1 MQNSINNKKT
11 AVVFGI
17 TGGIGGAIGRLL
29 LKEGWEV
36 FGVGRNPEKLSEIN
50 QEFPEIITIPS
61 GLKSEEETLILW
73 REILK
78 NTDKVDLVVMAAGN
92 ISVDSKFPGETKEEM
107 EANAITGLINDN
119 FLTKVRIDKFF
130 RKLFDFKETVAV
142 VISSHAAYFAITDPR
157 RENEEGY
164 VVSMKLVSRWA
175 KGLTKSGAYKSLIL
189 EEPGLI
195 NTKKVF
201 QSLNKET
208 IGVDLN
214 PDEGKD
220 EDSYAREIY
229 EQVKKVL

>member
-1 MQNSINNKKT
+1 MENNIQKNT

-17 TGGIGGAIGRLL
+17 TGGIGGAVGRLL
-29 LKEGWEV
+29 LEEDWEV
-36 FGVGRNPEKLSEIN
+36 FGVGRNPEKLKNFEN
-50 QEFPEIITIPS
+50 ENPGTIS
-61 GLKSEEETLILW
+61 VLSDLKSEEDTSILW
-73 REILK
+73 KGILDK
-78 NTDKVDLVVMAAGN
+78 TSKVDLVVMAAGN
-92 ISVDSKFPGETKEEM
+92 ISVDSKFPGETKEEK

-119 FLTKVRIDKFF
+119 FLTKVRIDKSF
-130 RKLFDFKETVAV
+130 RKLFDPKETILN
-142 VISSHAAYFAITDPR
+142 VISSHAAYFAPTDIR

-164 VVSMKLVSRWA
+164 VVSMKLTSRWA
-175 KGLTKSGAYKSLIL
+175 KGLSKNGVYKSIVL

-214 PDEGKD
+214 PDDGKD

-229 EQVKKVL
+229 EQVKKFI

>member
-1 MQNSINNKKT
+1 MKQSKNKKT

-17 TGGIGGAIGRLL
+17 TGGIGGADARLL
-29 LKEGWEV
+29 LKKGWEV
-36 FGVGRNPEKLSEIN
+36 FGVGRNPEKLEKIN
-50 QEFPEIITIPS
+50 QEFPEIVTFS
-61 GLKSEEETLILW
+61 SDLKSEEETFVLW
-73 REILK
+73 KEILK
-78 NTDKVDLVVMAAGN
+78 KTDKVDLIVMVAGN
-92 ISVDSKFPGETKEEM
+92 ISVDSKFPGETKEER

-119 FLTKVRIDKFF
+119 FLTKVRIDKSFQ
-130 RKLFDFKETVAV
+130 KLFNPKETVLV
-142 VISSHAAYFAITDPR
+142 VVSSHAAYFAPTDPR

-164 VVSMKLVSRWA
+164 VVSMKLPSRWA
-175 KGLTKSGAYKSLIL
+175 KGLSKNGVYKSIIL

-229 EQVKKVL
+229 EQVKKVM